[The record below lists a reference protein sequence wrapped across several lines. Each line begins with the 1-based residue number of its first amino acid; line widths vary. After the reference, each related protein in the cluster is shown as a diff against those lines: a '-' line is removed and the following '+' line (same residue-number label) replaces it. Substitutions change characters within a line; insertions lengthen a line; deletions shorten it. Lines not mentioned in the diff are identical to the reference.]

1 MVRII
6 NAFRG
11 ESPIGNVL
19 TQLGQQLF
27 GDQAG
32 ASINREQ
39 AYALQRGN
47 AETDNLMRQI
57 AEGGGVQALGAD
69 PVTQA
74 MLIGSGYDPQ
84 DFSRIGLM
92 GAATGY
98 GARDPRTTNWTVGAG
113 LPYGNTAEA
122 FDLDLAETARNNNL
136 QSGDRR
142 YGVDQNV
149 AQDRYEFDQTPQAAM
164 VNGQPAFVPRVGA
177 FEPGVGPVLNASEA
191 QAMKF
196 LEMFPALDPLE
207 QRVGVGAAPS
217 LDQTRA
223 NEATRILG
231 TPGGL
236 PGADPNTQ
244 EFIGARAAPGT
255 SWNYITPDG
264 KVFITNDTAYAAGT
278 DARGRPLPPDGTRG
292 ELQAT
297 DMGGL
302 APAAKSD
309 LDKMEFALYRLDNT
323 ASQLIEAIDAA
334 DPRSFGLAGAV
345 ADLGRGAVTAVANLA
360 GLLGVEEFSA
370 TALRQRLASAPQD
383 PNDPVQPGT
392 WDLLFNPAATE
403 LQTLGGIFL
412 WQAAAALAGQGGRE
426 LSNADMTRVIEQF
439 GSPTSWGTDQVRYR
453 EKIVSLQNY
462 ARDQLALIQTY
473 RANQGAPPQ
482 GAAATPAPTTTTGT
496 LTPNPDGTLTWTP

>member
-32 ASINREQ
+32 ASITREQ

-47 AETDNLMRQI
+47 AETDNLMART
-57 AEGGGVQALGAD
+57 AAGGGAQLNAAD
-69 PVTQA
+69 PITQA
-74 MLIGSGYDPQ
+74 MMIGAGYDPS
-84 DFSRIGLM
+84 DYANMALM
-92 GAATGY
+92 GAANQFGF
-98 GARDPRTTNWTVGAG
+98 DNPRTTNAQLGAG
-113 LPYGNTAEA
+113 IAAGSTATG
-122 FDLDLAETARNNNL
+122 FNRTLAETARNNNL

-142 YGVDQNV
+142 YGVD
-149 AQDRYEFDQTPQAAM
+149 
-164 VNGQPAFVPRVGA
+164 
-177 FEPGVGPVLNASEA
+177 
-191 QAMKF
+191 
-196 LEMFPALDPLE
+196 
-207 QRVGVGAAPS
+207 VGAATT
-217 LDQTRA
+217 LTA
-223 NEATRILG
+223 NDADNAAALARQNALPYSFVGPDGVPIIG
-231 TPGGL
+231 TQSTAVGERPIIS
-236 PGADPNTQ
+236 NTDVQ
-244 EFIGARAAPGT
+244 GTLAQNAIMGEGIGALDEPTQAYLGINAASTRPGT
-255 SWNYITPDG
+255 SWNYITPSG
-264 KVFITNDTAYAAGT
+264 QVFITNDTAYAAGT
-278 DARGRPLPPDGTRG
+278 DAQGRPLPPDGTRG

-323 ASQLIEAIDAA
+323 ATQLLGAIDAA

-370 TALRQRLASAPQD
+370 TALRQRLATAPQD

-482 GAAATPAPTTTTGT
+482 GAAAPPAPTTTTGT

>member
-39 AYALQRGN
+39 AYALQRSN
-47 AETDNLMRQI
+47 VETDNLMRL
-57 AEGGGVQALGAD
+57 AAGGGLETLSPTG
-69 PVTQA
+69 QA
-74 MLIGSGYDPQ
+74 MLIGSGYDPN
-84 DFSRIGLM
+84 DLGRIGAL
-92 GAATGY
+92 GAATQF
-98 GARDPRTTNWTVGAG
+98 GARDPLTTNWSAG
-113 LPYGNTAEA
+113 LGEYGNTAEA
-122 FDLDLAETARNNNL
+122 YDLDLAEVRRNNNL

-142 YGVDQNV
+142 YGVD
-149 AQDRYEFDQTPQAAM
+149 
-164 VNGQPAFVPRVGA
+164 
-177 FEPGVGPVLNASEA
+177 
-191 QAMKF
+191 
-196 LEMFPALDPLE
+196 
-207 QRVGVGAAPS
+207 VGAATT
-217 LDQTRA
+217 LTA
-223 NEATRILG
+223 NDADNAAALARQNALPYSFVG
-231 TPGGL
+231 PDGL
-236 PGADPNTQ
+236 PIIGTQSTAVGQQPILSNTEVQ
-244 EFIGARAAPGT
+244 GTLAQNAITGDGIGALDEPTQAYLGINAASTRPGT
-255 SWNYITPDG
+255 SWNYITPSG
-264 KVFITNDTAYAAGT
+264 QVFITNDTAYAAGT
-278 DARGRPLPPDGTRG
+278 DAQGRPLPPDGTRG

-323 ASQLIEAIDAA
+323 ATQLLGAIDAA

-370 TALRQRLASAPQD
+370 TALRQRLATAPQD

-482 GAAATPAPTTTTGT
+482 GAAAPPAPTTTTGT